1 MESNRQGH
9 RMNAHLRRRQT
20 GITAIGFLL
29 LATLFGV
36 VGLAGIKLTPM
47 YIKNM
52 KLSTALQDIERE
64 LGGTG
69 STPAAIRSELLKRF
83 SIEDIDLPADNIK
96 VAQSKN
102 GYTVQIQYENRAPYA
117 AGVWLVLVFDKQVE
131 IRR

>member
-1 MESNRQGH
+1 MESDRQGY

-20 GITAIGFLL
+20 GITAIGFLI
-29 LATLFGV
+29 LASLVGV
-36 VGLAGIKLTPM
+36 IGLAGIKLTPM

-52 KLSTALQDIERE
+52 KLSTALKDIERE

-69 STPAAIRSELLKRF
+69 STPQAIRSALMKRF
-83 SIEDIDLPADNIK
+83 SVEDINLPADNIK

-102 GYTVQIQYENRAPYA
+102 GYTLQIQYENRAPYA
-117 AGVWLVLVFDKQVE
+117 AGVYLVLVFDEQVE

>member
-9 RMNAHLRRRQT
+9 RMNARLRRRQT

-29 LATLFGV
+29 LASLFGV
-36 VGLAGIKLTPM
+36 VGLAGIKLTPV
-47 YIKNM
+47 YLKNM
-52 KLSTALQDIERE
+52 KLSTALKDIERE

-69 STPAAIRSELLKRF
+69 TTPASIRTALLKRF
-83 SIEDIDLPADNIK
+83 SVEDIDLPADNIK

-102 GYTVQIQYENRAPYA
+102 GYTVQIQYENRAPYV
-117 AGVWLVLVFDKQVE
+117 AGVWLVLIFDKQVE